1 MAESQTRPQR
11 WSPACGSLL
20 DYEFRKQSTELKSN
34 SDFSLDLPESDRSG
48 LVNLS
53 DSKSVLSFYFSGID
67 VDLKGGFSLTQAF
80 PGNTEFSLD
89 T

>member
-1 MAESQTRPQR
+1 M
-11 WSPACGSLL
+11 WSIRLSDELSMMSPEFP

-34 SDFSLDLPESDRSG
+34 SDFSLDLPESDRSV